1 MCCPFEMT
9 AKYENPKD
17 AETNHLEEILRKVK
31 SIDSR
36 VEDILDN
43 MNDHIPEDDYDPFWD
58 QDKYFNNY

>member
-1 MCCPFEMT
+1 MT

-17 AETNHLEEILRKVK
+17 VEPNHLEEILRKVK

-36 VEDILDN
+36 VEDILDA
-43 MNDHIPEDDYDPFWD
+43 MNDRIPADDYDPFWD